1 MGGATPSIKARLIAC
16 FATSD
21 GAAGILRPEMP
32 ATIFQ
37 GTQEREFVV
46 MRIGFGL
53 LAALMLATAVAVA
66 QPPPPAPS
74 KMQIAEACGADI
86 DRLCPGVPPGQG
98 RIKACMKAH
107 FSQLSAP
114 CFDTLM
120 AAAASKKEP

>member
-1 MGGATPSIKARLIAC
+1 M
-16 FATSD
+16 
-21 GAAGILRPEMP
+21 
-32 ATIFQ
+32 
-37 GTQEREFVV
+37 

-53 LAALMLATAVAVA
+53 LAALLVATNVAA
-66 QPPPPAPS
+66 GQQPPAPTR
-74 KMQIAEACGADI
+74 MEIAVACGADV

-120 AAAASKKEP
+120 AAAAAKKEQ